1 MMRTVTAV
9 DAFCGAGGTSTG
21 LALACRDLG
30 AKVDLLAINHWDVAV
45 RTHSANHPWARHLQS
60 RIESVRPRDAFPG
73 GRLDLLVASPEC
85 THHSTARGG
94 RPVSDQLR
102 ASAWHLIPWL
112 EELRVD
118 AMLVENVPEFQSWCR
133 VGRNGRPVKK
143 EKGAYFRDW
152 VRAIRTHGYNVDW
165 RVVNSADYGDATSRR
180 RLFVMAR
187 RGNRPVVWPQPLFSR
202 RGRAPGT
209 RTWRAARDIIDWS
222 LKGKSIFERERPLAP
237 RTIARIVEGL
247 RRFGGDEL
255 RPFLVLMEHGGGI
268 RSVEDPVPTITTAR
282 GGSMGVAEPFTIGVC
297 GRNLAPKSVDEPIP
311 TLTHRS
317 TRWLIEHEVQPFTVS
332 TDRPETNRSLPRST
346 EEPIATVVANN
357 ERIAL
362 AQPFILSQASGGA
375 PRGVTEP
382 VPTIPCG
389 GAHMLVEAGF
399 IFPPLGFRA
408 RGGKANVPR
417 SLNNPLQ
424 TITSRGGGHLV
435 EPFIVPNF
443 GERQGQAPR
452 THSIADPLPSPTSH
466 GAGRLVEPFLTSYY
480 GTSTVSS
487 IEAPVPTVTA
497 HDRFALVQPVI
508 NGRAL
513 DIRFRMLEPR
523 ELAAAMGFPSDYEF
537 TGNRTDVVRQ
547 IGNAVAVQ
555 TARWLC
561 RSLLGGAPNPAGQS
575 VLAGMNPEVR
585 DTTRPEFEQAFRRE
599 WEPGQELERR

>member
-1 MMRTVTAV
+1 VTRTITAV

-21 LALACRDLG
+21 LALACHDIG
-30 AKVDLLAINHWDVAV
+30 ANVDLLAINHWDVAV
-45 RTHSANHPWARHLQS
+45 QTHSANHPWARHLQS

-118 AMLVENVPEFQSWCR
+118 AMLIENVPEFRSWCR

-143 EKGAYFRDW
+143 EKGAYFREW
-152 VRAIRTHGYNVDW
+152 VRAIKTHGYNVDW
-165 RVVNSADYGDATSRR
+165 KIVNSADYGDATSRQ

-187 RGNRPVVWPQPLFSR
+187 RGNRPIVWPQPLYSR
-202 RGRAPGT
+202 RGKTPGT
-209 RTWRAARDIIDWS
+209 KTWRAARDIIDWS

-237 RTIARIVEGL
+237 RTLARIMEGL
-247 RRFGGDEL
+247 RRFGGEEL
-255 RPFLVLMEHGGGI
+255 RPFLVLMEHGGGV

-282 GGSMGVAEPFTIGVC
+282 GGSMGVAEPFTVGVC
-297 GRNLAPKSVDEPIP
+297 GRNLVPKSVDDPLP
-311 TLTHRS
+311 TQTHRS
-317 TRWLIEHEVQPFTVS
+317 TRWLIESEVQPFTLS
-332 TDRPETNRSLPRST
+332 TDRPVTNRSLPRST

-357 ERIAL
+357 ERIWL
-362 AQPFILSQASGGA
+362 A
-375 PRGVTEP
+375 
-382 VPTIPCG
+382 
-389 GAHMLVEAGF
+389 
-399 IFPPLGFRA
+399 
-408 RGGKANVPR
+408 
-417 SLNNPLQ
+417 
-424 TITSRGGGHLV
+424 

-443 GERQGQAPR
+443 GEREGQVPR
-452 THSIADPLPSPTSH
+452 THSVEDPLPSPTSH
-466 GAGRLVEPFLTSYY
+466 GAGGLAEPFLTMYY

-487 IEAPVPTVTA
+487 IDAPIPAIPT

-523 ELAAAMGFPSDYEF
+523 ELAAAMGFPSDYAF
-537 TGNRTDVVRQ
+537 TGNRTDIVRQ

-561 RSLLGGAPNPAGQS
+561 LALLGGTVGP
-575 VLAGMNPEVR
+575 
-585 DTTRPEFEQAFRRE
+585 TTL
-599 WEPGQELERR
+599 LEAEAVAV

>member
-1 MMRTVTAV
+1 MGKSTGIIHAA

-30 AKVDLLAINHWDVAV
+30 VGVDLLAINHWKVAV
-45 RTHSANHPWARHLQS
+45 ETHSQNHPWARHLQS

-112 EELRVD
+112 EELTVD
-118 AMLVENVPEFQSWCR
+118 AMLVENVPEFESWCR
-133 VGRNGRPVKK
+133 VGRYSGRPVKK
-143 EKGAYFRDW
+143 EKGSYFREW
-152 VRAIRTHGYNVDW
+152 VRAIKTHGYNVDW
-165 RVVNSADYGDATSRR
+165 RIVNSADFGDATSRR

-187 RGNRPVVWPQPLFSR
+187 RGRKPIIWPRPLFSR
-202 RGRAPGT
+202 GGKSPGT
-209 RTWRAARDIIDWS
+209 QPWHAARDIIDWS

-237 RTIARIVEGL
+237 RTLARIMEGL

-255 RPFLVLMEHGGGI
+255 RPFLVLMEHGGGV
-268 RSVEDPVPTITTAR
+268 RSVDEPVPTITTAR

-297 GRNLAPKSVDEPIP
+297 GRNLAPKAVGDPLP

-317 TRWLIEHEVQPFTVS
+317 TRWLIEHEVQPFTVT

-346 EEPIATVVANN
+346 EEPIPTVVANN

-362 AQPFILSQASGGA
+362 AQAFILRTGFHPSDGRMGSA
-375 PRGVTEP
+375 PRSIEDP
-382 VPTIPCG
+382 IPSVLASSEG
-389 GAHMLVEAGF
+389 IGIA
-399 IFPPLGFRA
+399 
-408 RGGKANVPR
+408 
-417 SLNNPLQ
+417 
-424 TITSRGGGHLV
+424 
-435 EPFIVPNF
+435 EPFIIPNF
-443 GERQGQAPR
+443 GEREGQPPR
-452 THSIADPLPSPTSH
+452 THSVEDPLPSVTSH
-466 GAGRLVEPFLTSYY
+466 GAGGLVEPFLTSYY

-487 IEAPVPTVTA
+487 IDSPVPTVTTK
-497 HDRFALVQPVI
+497 DRFALVQPVI
-508 NGRAL
+508 DGRAL

-523 ELAAAMGFPSDYEF
+523 ELAAAMGFPSDYAF

-561 RSLLGGAPNPAGQS
+561 RALLGG
-575 VLAGMNPEVR
+575 
-585 DTTRPEFEQAFRRE
+585 TTAASLYM
-599 WEPGQELERR
+599 GTGG